1 MYVFINV
8 SLVWY
13 FISYG
18 IYILKLQIITLYYQR
33 IKALIEIGVLEDFKD
48 GQNVRVQFKRSNQ

>member
-1 MYVFINV
+1 MYVFINA

-18 IYILKLQIITLYYQR
+18 IYLLKLQIITLYYQR

>member
-48 GQNVRVQFKRSNQ
+48 GQNVRVQFKRSNH